1 MQTDTS
7 NINFQL
13 AADFIN
19 YTNRSVF
26 LTGKAGTGKTTF
38 LKYIREHSNKQIA
51 VVAPTGVAA
60 INAGGVTIHSFFQL
74 PFTPYVPAK
83 VGFSAGN
90 ERVTDKHQLFEKV
103 KLNKERIGIIQKL
116 ELLIIDEI
124 SMVRCDVLDAI
135 DQVLRHYRNQ
145 HYKPFGGL
153 QVLLIGDMFQLP
165 PVVPNEE
172 WQLLSQYY
180 ASPYFFDSMVIKEGE
195 PAYIELNKIYRQ
207 DDELFIDLL
216 NKIRNNNMDEDAFEL
231 LQKHYNPEFQPR
243 KDEGYITLTT
253 HNARADAINS
263 EALNSLTTPSYFFKA
278 IVETE
283 FSEKMFPV
291 DEVLEL
297 KLGSQVM
304 FTKNDLDKSKRYFNG
319 KIGTITEIGNDNIVV
334 KCNDDNASIK
344 VEKYRWEN
352 IKYSLNP
359 QKQQVEEDV
368 IGTFTQY
375 PLRLAWAITI
385 HKSQGLTFDKAII
398 DAGKA
403 FAPGQVYVALS
414 RCRTI
419 DGIVLVSKIGNQ
431 SLHNDEHIKTFSKQY
446 KNSQLN
452 ESLEFEKHLHQN
464 EILQE
469 LFTYNN
475 EVKICDKLKTFIQQT
490 QNSFNAGTVDFIN
503 SLNDKVNLY
512 NRYGV
517 KFKQELTDLDINNI
531 LPEANSALQ
540 DRFKKAAIFFSNE
553 LENFSQQINACNAI
567 TDNKEY
573 AKTFTETLKN
583 LFVEITTKQFVMHSL
598 QTGFVFSEYQK
609 AKKNFITPQ
618 FNFNANSKKSA
629 SSQHTSNP
637 DLYEALRDLRNE
649 ICEATGEEV
658 FMIAGSKSLE
668 EMATYLPH
676 TKSELMQITGFG
688 KAKVEK
694 YGLQFLE
701 LIVTYCN
708 HKNLSSLVNTKTKS
722 ERDKIKT
729 DNEKPKTAINKIDTK
744 EFSFNLFKQ
753 GKTIVEIAK
762 ERSMVVGTIEG
773 HLTPYIATGR
783 IAINEV
789 MTIEKAAKIIKALE
803 GFDRTTSITPMQA
816 QLGDDYSFA
825 EIRMVLAHLD
835 FVNSKSIAN

>member
-19 YTNRSVF
+19 YTNRCVF

-60 INAGGVTIHSFFQL
+60 INARGVTIHSFFQL

-124 SMVRCDVLDAI
+124 SMVRCDVLDAL

-180 ASPYFFDSMVIKEGE
+180 GSPYFFDSMVIKEGE

-207 DDELFIDLL
+207 DDEIFIDLL

-231 LQKHYNPEFQPR
+231 LQKHYNPEFQPN
-243 KDEGYITLTT
+243 KDDGYITLTT
-253 HNARADAINS
+253 HNARADAINA
-263 EALNSLTTPSYFFKA
+263 EALTSLKTPSYFFKA

-319 KIGTITEIGNDNIVV
+319 KIGTITEIGNDTIVV
-334 KCNDDNASIK
+334 KCKDDNASIK
-344 VEKYRWEN
+344 VEKYKWEN
-352 IKYSLNP
+352 IRYNLNP
-359 QKQQVEEDV
+359 QKQQVEEEV

-419 DGIVLVSKIGNQ
+419 DGIVLVSKIGSN
-431 SLHNDEHIKTFSKQY
+431 SLHNDEHIKSFSKQH
-446 KNSQLN
+446 KNAQLSQ
-452 ESLEFEKHLHQN
+452 SLEFEKHLHQN

-469 LFTYNN
+469 LFSYHN
-475 EVKICDKLKTFIQQT
+475 EVKTCEKLKTFIEQT
-490 QNSFNAGTVDFIN
+490 QKSFNAQTVDFIN
-503 SLNDKVNLY
+503 DLSNKAALY
-512 NRYGV
+512 NRYGI
-517 KFKQELTDLDINNI
+517 KFKQELTSLDINNI
-531 LPEANSALQ
+531 LPEENTALQ
-540 DRFKKAAIFFSNE
+540 ERFKKAAIFFSNE
-553 LENFSQQINACNAI
+553 LENFVQQINACNAI
-567 TDNKEY
+567 TDNKDY
-573 AKTFTETLKN
+573 AKTFTETLKL
-583 LFVEITTKQFVMHSL
+583 LFIEIATKQFLMQSL
-598 QTGFVFSEYQK
+598 QTGFLFNEYQK
-609 AKKNFITPQ
+609 AKKGFTVPA
-618 FNFNANSKKSA
+618 FTFNANSRKT
-629 SSQHTSNP
+629 SSGYKHDANP
-637 DLYEALRDLRNE
+637 DLYNVLKDLRDE
-649 ICEATGEEV
+649 ICEQTGEPTYMV
-658 FMIAGSKSLE
+658 LASKSLE

-676 TKSELMQITGFG
+676 TKSELLQISGFG

-701 LIVTYCN
+701 LIVTYCSS
-708 HKNLSSLVNTKTKS
+708 KNLSSLINT
-722 ERDKIKT
+722 
-729 DNEKPKTAINKIDTK
+729 KPKTGKEKAKNDLPKPAIATDKTDTK
-744 EFSFNLFKQ
+744 EISYNLFKT
-753 GKTIVEIAK
+753 GKTIEQIAQ
-762 ERSMVVGTIEG
+762 ERSMVASTIEG
-773 HLTPYIATGR
+773 HLTKYIADGSL
-783 IAINEV
+783 AITEFV
-789 MTIEKAAKIIKALE
+789 ALEKAAEIIKALDKFE
-803 GFDRTTSITPMQA
+803 KGTSITPIKT
-816 QLGDDYSFA
+816 QLGDSYSFGD
-825 EIRMVLAHLD
+825 IRMVLAHLD
-835 FVNSKSIAN
+835 FVNGKM